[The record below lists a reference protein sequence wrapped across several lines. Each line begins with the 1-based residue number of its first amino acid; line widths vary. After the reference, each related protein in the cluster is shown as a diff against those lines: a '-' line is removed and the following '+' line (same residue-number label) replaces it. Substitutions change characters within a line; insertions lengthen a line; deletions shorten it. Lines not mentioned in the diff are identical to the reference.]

1 MNRPRLND
9 SLAPDNVLS
18 RMLPGKTYGAYALA
32 AKFHV
37 RTAIIRPVL
46 EQMVERGQLELS
58 SAQPGTVG
66 FRRSKATLEPADAPT
81 IATSVATPLKHVQ
94 FNEELKGYSTE
105 IAQRIALCML
115 ARPKS

>member
-37 RTAIIRPVL
+37 RTATIRPVL

-58 SAQPGTVG
+58 SAQPGTLG
-66 FRRSKATLEPADAPT
+66 FRRSKASLEAAEVPT
-81 IATSVATPLKHVQ
+81 IATSVATPLQQVRLDGELRGYD
-94 FNEELKGYSTE
+94 NEF
-105 IAQRIALCML
+105 AQRMALCML
-115 ARPKS
+115 ARPRS